1 MAMNKPLSDLQATGY
16 RLRKSHEK
24 SRNDCLRCKQLRKK
38 CDEARP
44 KCSRC
49 TRLSYTCQYQH
60 RPNTSESDTEPTGFP
75 NSEIEF
81 AGSELTSRRLSSDR
95 PSGPIT
101 PSIDQLPLSPQSNG
115 GEDIPGLDLPSPD
128 PLNATELNLL
138 AHYLSHTSQTI
149 PFDSLDLYALA
160 VGVPNLAFKCK
171 AVMSSLLS
179 LAAACRCHDIANEN
193 TQRPLDTRTLT
204 EINDLLAL
212 AERHH
217 AASLRHIQATM
228 QITESYDNVLANA
241 ALMVLYASA
250 SHSIRVH
257 LAATAEKYGQRLPT
271 ELLPQH
277 SQWISFTR
285 AAHTA
290 SSAILNDIV
299 NATPPSSTVVDTGS
313 ESHEAV
319 SSPLSPQD
327 GPSPETKSLFLPLVA
342 STCDR
347 ALGNLRRRAERTTA
361 EQRSSA
367 FCSAIDQRRAHA
379 LLETITI
386 LESCASAALSPG
398 ASDKG
403 KVVFTASPNTQHT
416 SVFGCSRG
424 VSPWVARYMI
434 SVTSME
440 APQILRRIIM
450 SFLNKAPTEFLNI
463 VRSVL
468 DSPTV
473 KVMLLDGVW
482 WISNIGQ
489 WELSQVISL
498 MKRQNV
504 LSQLA
509 DSSEMWWPESM
520 YLVKRELT
528 PDSWH

>member
-24 SRNDCLRCKQLRKK
+24 SRNGCLRCKQLRKK

-101 PSIDQLPLSPQSNG
+101 PSIGQLPLSPQSNG
-115 GEDIPGLDLPSPD
+115 EEDIPGLDLPSPD

-179 LAAACRCHDIANEN
+179 LAAACKCHDIANEN

-217 AASLRHIQATM
+217 AASLRNIQATM

-241 ALMVLYASA
+241 ALMVF
-250 SHSIRVH
+250 HVI
-257 LAATAEKYGQRLPT
+257 G
-271 ELLPQH
+271 
-277 SQWISFTR
+277 WG
-285 AAHTA
+285 
-290 SSAILNDIV
+290 
-299 NATPPSSTVVDTGS
+299 VVD
-313 ESHEAV
+313 
-319 SSPLSPQD
+319 Q
-327 GPSPETKSLFLPLVA
+327 
-342 STCDR
+342 
-347 ALGNLRRRAERTTA
+347 
-361 EQRSSA
+361 
-367 FCSAIDQRRAHA
+367 
-379 LLETITI
+379 
-386 LESCASAALSPG
+386 
-398 ASDKG
+398 
-403 KVVFTASPNTQHT
+403 
-416 SVFGCSRG
+416 
-424 VSPWVARYMI
+424 
-434 SVTSME
+434 
-440 APQILRRIIM
+440 
-450 SFLNKAPTEFLNI
+450 
-463 VRSVL
+463 
-468 DSPTV
+468 
-473 KVMLLDGVW
+473 
-482 WISNIGQ
+482 
-489 WELSQVISL
+489 
-498 MKRQNV
+498 
-504 LSQLA
+504 
-509 DSSEMWWPESM
+509 
-520 YLVKRELT
+520 
-528 PDSWH
+528 